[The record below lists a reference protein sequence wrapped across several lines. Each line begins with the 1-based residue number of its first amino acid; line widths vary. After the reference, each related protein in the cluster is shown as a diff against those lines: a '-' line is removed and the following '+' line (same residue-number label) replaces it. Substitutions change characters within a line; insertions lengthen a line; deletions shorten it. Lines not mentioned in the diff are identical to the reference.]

1 MNVIIEDKDLELL
14 LNGEP
19 SKKYKKLAK
28 DVRFM
33 DKLNETYST
42 LLTIPCTERL
52 SQFSNLRYE
61 KLKYEYSGY
70 SSVRIMNGRVERL
83 IFTEHEG
90 GITIKLIELNQDHY
104 GNKK

>member
-1 MNVIIEDKDLELL
+1 MNVIIEDKDLQLL
-14 LNGEP
+14 LNGES

-33 DKLNETYST
+33 DKLYETYST
-42 LLTIPCTERL
+42 LLTTPCTEQL

-104 GNKK
+104 GNK

>member
-14 LNGEP
+14 LNGIP

-33 DKLNETYST
+33 NKLNEVYFILQTM
-42 LLTIPCTERL
+42 PCTERL
-52 SQFSNLRYE
+52 LQFSNLRYE
-61 KLKYEYSGY
+61 KLKYGYSGY

-83 IFTEHEG
+83 IFTEHDG
-90 GITIKLIELNQDHY
+90 GITIKLIELNQTHY
-104 GNKK
+104 GNK